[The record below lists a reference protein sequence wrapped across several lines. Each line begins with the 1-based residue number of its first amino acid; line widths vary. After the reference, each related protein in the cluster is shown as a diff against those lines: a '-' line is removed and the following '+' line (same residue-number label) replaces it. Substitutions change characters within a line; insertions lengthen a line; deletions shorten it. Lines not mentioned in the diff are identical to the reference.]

1 MSRRAASA
9 ATWALLL
16 AAAAAWSS
24 PAALTQAPADPA
36 TGVATFNI
44 FVNATPVGFE
54 RVQLTRSDGGGWTI
68 RANGQVTGPLPSDIG
83 RFELTYDDNWQP
95 VSLAVDGVRTGIP
108 FVLETAIAD
117 GVATG
122 TLTQRDVPET
132 FETTIDPASIV
143 LPNYIYAPYEVL
155 AVRLSGA
162 GPGTELPV
170 YVAPRGV
177 ITVRVNDVDTQRIDT
192 ADRTIIAT
200 TYRLTFDNPEQPLA
214 AEVWVD
220 ETQRLLRLSI
230 PFASLDVVRQDL
242 SAASTRLT
250 AEAHPGDEQVRVQTD
265 GFSLATTVTSPPE
278 TAPPAGADGRAA
290 VVLVPGPASSDRDG
304 TRHGIPIF
312 GQMAGALA
320 DGGVVVARYDRRGT
334 GQSGGRAESAMLED
348 YADDVR
354 AVVRHLQERDDVDRD
369 RVVVVG
375 HGEGGW
381 AGLLAT
387 RREGRVAGLVLMAAP
402 ALRGEDRVLEQQR
415 LELDRLNLS
424 DAERQVRIDLQTR
437 IHRAV
442 LDDGGWDNIPQPL
455 RETADTPWF
464 RSFLEF
470 DPADSLR
477 RIRQPVLLVQGSL
490 DQEMPPHHAD
500 QLETTAES
508 RTRRGATVERVRL
521 EGVNHLLTPAESG
534 SVEEYAT
541 LADARVTPA
550 VVEAII
556 DWIGRTLAPG

>member
-9 ATWALLL
+9 VPWVLLL

-54 RVQLTRSDGGGWTI
+54 RVQLTRSDGGWTI

-387 RREGRVAGLVLMAAP
+387 RREGRVAGLVLIAAP

-424 DAERQVRIDLQTR
+424 DAERQARIDLQTR

-490 DQEMPPHHAD
+490 DQEMPTHHAD

-521 EGVNHLLTPAESG
+521 EGVNHLLTPARTG
-534 SVEEYAT
+534 SVEEYAS

-550 VVEAII
+550 VVDAII

>member
-9 ATWALLL
+9 APWALLL

-24 PAALTQAPADPA
+24 PVALTQAPADPA

-54 RVQLTRSDGGGWTI
+54 RVQLTRSDDGGWTI

-177 ITVRVNDVDTQRIDT
+177 ITARVNDVDTQRIET

-200 TYRLTFDNPEQPLA
+200 TYRLTFDNPEQPLT

-278 TAPPAGADGRAA
+278 TAPPAGTDGRAA

-304 TRHGIPIF
+304 TRHGIPIL

-381 AGLLAT
+381 VGLLAT
-387 RREGRVAGLVLMAAP
+387 RREGRVAGLVLIAAP

-415 LELDRLNLS
+415 MELDRLNLS
-424 DAERQVRIDLQTR
+424 DAERQARIDLQTR

-442 LDDGGWDNIPQPL
+442 LDDGGWGDIPQPL

-470 DPADSLR
+470 DPADNLR

-521 EGVNHLLTPAESG
+521 EGVNHLLTPAETG